1 MQVQAA
7 PPTGKRQQTH
17 HAVHFDLNPEPI
29 MPAKQPTSKKRTK
42 AEKKRLRKA
51 QQAVFCWY
59 CEREFED
66 AKGVESSSFSQP

>member
-1 MQVQAA
+1 MVIAGSTPYPKA
-7 PPTGKRQQTH
+7 P
-17 HAVHFDLNPEPI
+17 ANPPRL
-29 MPAKQPTSKKRTK
+29 PAKQPTSKKRTK